1 MVGLHRKRGSRLDFT
16 NDLPWIVVTRMRE
29 WKSLG
34 TSGNIMVSFLF
45 IHVGAEPRLH
55 RRDGFARAS
64 QTAHGKGGRPSSI
77 ALKSRG
83 NPQASHDY
91 LRERRQNFKHGIEV
105 SEVRERPLTTHGKE
119 GRTSGTALKCPKSAS
134 VH

>member
-45 IHVGAEPRLH
+45 IHVGADPDCTEEM
-55 RRDGFARAS
+55 DS
-64 QTAHGKGGRPSSI
+64 
-77 ALKSRG
+77 
-83 NPQASHDY
+83 
-91 LRERRQNFKHGIEV
+91 RERHRL
-105 SEVRERPLTTHGKE
+105 LTGKE
-119 GRTSGTALKCPKSAS
+119 ADLQA
-134 VH
+134 

>member
-64 QTAHGKGGRPSSI
+64 
-77 ALKSRG
+77 
-83 NPQASHDY
+83 HDY